1 MINLNLDTG
10 IPDVEQQPYQEGMI
24 GDVLKNVADID
35 TEKIKNDWDHSTS
48 LYSKAK
54 SLEDNGLAKGR
65 EVTDLASDIGKRFQV
80 DNRSIVARARNS
92 VIQFPIYVVQTLRVN
107 EAQIISKLFER
118 VYCTFVQTVLSQN
131 QILSE
136 EEANELVFLKKY
148 HTNLKEAADVLV
160 NKYYEPID
168 NLDEMM
174 CESIFYRQ
182 RLNDNC
188 VVEFSVVP
196 TTDQLLIQEN
206 ARLMNEP
213 LAGFSYLKEA
223 IDGNLDVTREVTT
236 QPDIRTLTDD
246 DFRNM
251 AINKLD
257 LNQEDIRLL
266 NTPSDEIKNKA
277 RKIDKRELQTSV
289 DSMIEEIKRQIK
301 DPEIKKRH
309 PELRQYVYTNGRYIR
324 TDYKDIEKVT
334 TRPLGASPV
343 DRAVDSPTML
353 KDSDIKK
360 INGMLPYTI
369 EATFRIRTKNGIDRD
384 IRYIVGIKSVL
395 HLIRTQDLAE
405 DLRELVTGNIRSLQN
420 VRYKTG
426 EISFKDYF
434 FHVKDIKADAAK
446 NINYNKKWLNTLKRL
461 AEYDKVKGSL
471 FKHPSQALTGGSV
484 PIPNGTLVL
493 TQPDVTTLAN
503 QTGIDLSIVSN
514 AKRLAKSL
522 FLIAVVIVD
531 SSSGSMRVL
540 FPDMDTDWDVQS
552 LASIDAEVSKT
563 DNSQLMKEI
572 QRVINR

>member
-10 IPDVEQQPYQEGMI
+10 IPDTSKPYQEGMI

-35 TEKIKNDWDHSTS
+35 TQKIKHDWDHSRS
-48 LYSKAK
+48 LYAKAT
-54 SLEDNGLAKGR
+54 SLEDNGIAKAR
-65 EVTDLASDIGKRFQV
+65 EVTDLATDIGKRFQV

-92 VIQFPIYVVQTLRVN
+92 VVQFPIYVVQTLRVN

-148 HTNLKEAADVLV
+148 HTNLKESAEALL
-160 NKYYEPID
+160 NKYYQPID

-174 CESIFYRQ
+174 CESIFYKQ
-182 RLNDNC
+182 KLNENC
-188 VVEFSVVP
+188 TIEFKVVP

-213 LAGFSYLKEA
+213 LAGFAYLKEA
-223 IDGNLDVTREVTT
+223 NNDDITKEITT
-236 QPDIRTLTDD
+236 TPDIKTLTDD

-266 NTPSDEIKNKA
+266 NTPSTDLTDQQDMINQRDIQDA
-277 RKIDKRELQTSV
+277 V
-289 DSMIEEIKRQIK
+289 DSTIEEIKRQIK
-301 DPEIKKRH
+301 DPNIKKRH
-309 PELRQYVYTNGRYIR
+309 PELRQFVYTNGRYVR
-324 TDYKDIEKVT
+324 TDYKSTERIS
-334 TRPLGASPV
+334 TRPLRSAPV
-343 DRAVDSPTML
+343 DKAVDAPVL
-353 KDSDIKK
+353 LRESDIKK

-384 IRYIVGIKSVL
+384 INYIVGIKSVL

-405 DLRELVTGNIRSLQN
+405 DLRELVTGNIRSLQK

-503 QTGIDLSIVSN
+503 QTGIDLSVVSN

-552 LASIDAEVSKT
+552 LASIDAEVAKT
-563 DNSQLMKEI
+563 DNSQLMKEL
-572 QRVINR
+572 QKMINR